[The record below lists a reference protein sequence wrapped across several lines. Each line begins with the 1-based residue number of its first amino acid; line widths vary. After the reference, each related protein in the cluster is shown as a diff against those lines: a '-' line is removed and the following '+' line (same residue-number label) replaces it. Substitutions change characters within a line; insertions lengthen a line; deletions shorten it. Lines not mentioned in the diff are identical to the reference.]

1 MTGIG
6 TIVNT
11 LAVVA
16 GGGVGLLLRSGIRD
30 RFKEI
35 LMQALGVST
44 IFIGVSGALRGIF
57 IVDGSLLDTRNTLLM
72 ILCLV
77 LGALLGE
84 WINIDL
90 LMQRLGNFLRKKVK
104 VRDEENSFAEG
115 FVTTTIIICTGAM
128 AIVGSFQDALLG
140 DPAML
145 YAKSALDGVIAAI
158 LASTYGVGVLFSALV
173 LLAYQGSLTVL
184 AAWIRPVLSD
194 TMLFNISFVGSV
206 LVFLI
211 GVNML
216 FEKRIRI
223 ANFLPAIVLAA
234 VLPLIFNFS

>member
-11 LAVVA
+11 LTVVA

-35 LMQALGVST
+35 LIQALGVST

-90 LMQRLGNFLRKKVK
+90 LMQRLGNFLKSK
-104 VRDEENSFAEG
+104 VRVKDQENTFAEG

-140 DPAML
+140 DPSML
-145 YAKSALDGVIAAI
+145 YAKSALDGVVAAI
-158 LASTYGVGVLFSALV
+158 LASTYGVGVLFSAIV
-173 LLAYQGSLTVL
+173 LLVYQGSLTLL
-184 AAWIRPVLSD
+184 AAWIKPILSD
-194 TMLFNISFVGSV
+194 LMLFNISFIGSV

-223 ANFLPAIVLAA
+223 ANFLPSVIFAAI
-234 VLPLIFNFS
+234 LPLIFNFQ

>member
-194 TMLFNISFVGSV
+194 LMLFNISFVGSV